1 MALFLFC
8 ADAGVSVLFRPLLC
22 NRTLWLGGSR
32 MLLDARY
39 NPDTCWRS
47 SSGTENMLLTVD
59 LVVIVGHLK
68 RNTSALCVREGNS
81 Y

>member
-1 MALFLFC
+1 
-8 ADAGVSVLFRPLLC
+8 
-22 NRTLWLGGSR
+22 

-47 SSGTENMLLTVD
+47 SSGTENLLFTGE
-59 LVVIVGHLK
+59 LAVIVGHLK
-68 RNTSALCVREGNS
+68 KNTSALCVREGNS

>member
-1 MALFLFC
+1 
-8 ADAGVSVLFRPLLC
+8 
-22 NRTLWLGGSR
+22 

-47 SSGTENMLLTVD
+47 SSGTENMLFTGD
-59 LVVIVGHLK
+59 LAVSVGHLK